1 MENRAGA
8 GGNLGTDAAAKAA
21 PDGYTLLMTLSTAL
35 TANPS
40 LYKKL
45 PFEPLKDF
53 RPLSIMANSSQMMVV
68 HPSVPALTLG
78 EFVAYAKREPLTY
91 AHAGPGSGGHLAM
104 EYFRTV
110 AGFETVQV
118 PYRGNAPLVIDLVAG
133 QVKAGFVATTGVI
146 HHVRAG
152 KLKGLAISADK
163 RAPLAPDVPTMAEA
177 GYPDFKID
185 SYFVLLAPAGV
196 PDAIAGRLEREVQ
209 LALKHA
215 DVQERFRA
223 QDLEAVG
230 SSGVEARARLQADTE
245 LWARI
250 VKLAKMQVD

>member
-68 HPSVPALTLG
+68 HPSVPVRTLE

-146 HHVRAG
+146 HHVRGGQAQG
-152 KLKGLAISADK
+152 PRDFGRQALAA
-163 RAPLAPDVPTMAEA
+163 R
-177 GYPDFKID
+177 
-185 SYFVLLAPAGV
+185 
-196 PDAIAGRLEREVQ
+196 AGR
-209 LALKHA
+209 A
-215 DVQERFRA
+215 DHGRGRLSGFQDRFRISCCSPRPA
-223 QDLEAVG
+223 CRTR
-230 SSGVEARARLQADTE
+230 SPTCWSARCN
-245 LWARI
+245 WH
-250 VKLAKMQVD
+250 